1 LNTGIVSPRG
11 VTNEKTNSTFGPHP
25 LEAHVTGHRATG
37 EKLHAALRNYD
48 VCAFRHELTNR
59 QQFPYADP
67 NERNAEGYTCLDQCL
82 GMIEYLVTRS
92 LCTSHIVE
100 KEEGSRIGS
109 TVKQLKGLLQI
120 AKMLVQDPRT
130 MAPDGIFLNN
140 FPPPYFLLAVVKT
153 CCEDY
158 AEPESSEP
166 RDPSD
171 ILAMSRMVSEIL
183 ANPNARHHKHISF
196 LAHFPRIIRTTVELV
211 GRERFSPDPIAAQRF
226 MHMSF
231 IFNEPELFKCAAM
244 TPNLYSCG
252 NLSNWDEVLSVL
264 QEQPEKYRDFFFALL
279 SSKLRGSI
287 REEFSNDVTKRADFM
302 IPDLHVSHRL
312 LEASQAVFGEK
323 VALCAVRLRQRYL
336 RPVPPRTGAHW
347 RHHTALAEELAEMS
361 WKDVC
366 TAIRSIG

>member
-1 LNTGIVSPRG
+1 
-11 VTNEKTNSTFGPHP
+11 
-25 LEAHVTGHRATG
+25 
-37 EKLHAALRNYD
+37 
-48 VCAFRHELTNR
+48 
-59 QQFPYADP
+59 
-67 NERNAEGYTCLDQCL
+67 
-82 GMIEYLVTRS
+82 
-92 LCTSHIVE
+92 
-100 KEEGSRIGS
+100 
-109 TVKQLKGLLQI
+109 
-120 AKMLVQDPRT
+120 
-130 MAPDGIFLNN
+130 
-140 FPPPYFLLAVVKT
+140 
-153 CCEDY
+153 
-158 AEPESSEP
+158 
-166 RDPSD
+166 
-171 ILAMSRMVSEIL
+171 MSRMVAEIL
-183 ANPNARHHKHISF
+183 TNQNAWHHKHISF
-196 LAHFPRIIRTTVELV
+196 LANFPRFIRLTIELV
-211 GRERFSPDPIAAQRF
+211 GRERFAPDPIAAQRF

-252 NLSNWDEVLSVL
+252 NLSNWDEVVSVL

-287 REEFSNDVTKRADFM
+287 REDFGIVGKKADFQ

-312 LEASQAVFGEK
+312 LDASQAVFGEK